1 MRLGGTNAVPEQG
14 MTDSAI
20 ILVGGRGTR
29 LGVLTE
35 QTPKPLLPV
44 AGRSFLFHVL
54 DYLIRQ
60 QVKKVVLATGYLA
73 GEFEQALGSEYR
85 GVSLTYSHE
94 AVPLGTGGA
103 IALALASVG
112 ESDVF
117 VLNGDTYFPVNLKEL
132 SKVHVCQKASLSMVL
147 RHIPDVS
154 RYGHMTVEQDV
165 VTAVHEKD
173 ISGPGLINGGIYL
186 VNRSAFLADA
196 PAGAFSLERNL
207 LPRWIPQRAVACT
220 VADNYF
226 IDIGVPA
233 DLARAQYD
241 LLQT

>member
-1 MRLGGTNAVPEQG
+1 M
-14 MTDSAI
+14 MDSAI

-44 AGRSFLFHVL
+44 AGRPFLFHVL

-60 QVKKVVLATGYLA
+60 QIKKVVLATGYLA
-73 GEFEQALGSEYR
+73 GEFEQALGSGYR
-85 GVSLTYSHE
+85 SLSLAYSYE
-94 AVPLGTGGA
+94 AAPLGTGGA

-112 ESDVF
+112 ASDVF
-117 VLNGDTYFPVNLKEL
+117 VLNGDTYFPVNLAEL
-132 SKVHVCQKASLSMVL
+132 SKVHARRQASLSMVL

-154 RYGHMTVEQDV
+154 RYGHMTVAQDV
-165 VTAVHEKD
+165 VTAMHEKG
-173 ISGPGLINGGIYL
+173 STGPGLINGGIYL
-186 VNRSAFLADA
+186 INRAAFLADA
-196 PAGAFSLERNL
+196 PTGAFSLERDL
-207 LPRWIPQRAVACT
+207 LPRWIAGHAVACT

-233 DLARAQYD
+233 DLARAQHD
-241 LLQT
+241 LARP